1 MIIEIE
7 EFFVEQ
13 YFKEE
18 LIKKK
23 LKETDNTLVRFN

>member
-18 LIKKK
+18 LINKNWKK
-23 LKETDNTLVRFN
+23 LTILW

>member
-18 LIKKK
+18 LIKKNWKK
-23 LKETDNTLVRFN
+23 LTILW